1 VDKCEDYGV
10 KNMGEYRSKRFQKF
24 ASERG
29 WPGLSVRGAQI
40 ADLLYER
47 GPHTREEICKAL
59 DMPTHNDNQRKR
71 LAGRVPGGMY
81 TAELIRAGVVVALTR
96 KRRQG
101 GKGKN
106 VTEYAIAPGTVRGK
120 PETWRKVA

>member
-1 VDKCEDYGV
+1 
-10 KNMGEYRSKRFQKF
+10 
-24 ASERG
+24 
-29 WPGLSVRGAQI
+29 
-40 ADLLYER
+40 
-47 GPHTREEICKAL
+47 
-59 DMPTHNDNQRKR
+59 
-71 LAGRVPGGMY
+71 MY